1 MELIIEQ
8 ALQQGLAAHKEGML
22 QEAERLYK
30 AILQAEP
37 THPDANHNLGVI
49 AVSVNK
55 VELALP
61 LLKIA
66 LEANPKKEQF
76 WLSYIDALIKE
87 NQLETAK
94 AVFEQS
100 RKMGLAGEK
109 IDALEAQLKPLT
121 QSAPPKLPEKKK
133 SLTLKDKR
141 KKIAQ
146 DKKQR
151 KQAKNKSANGA
162 SPSQSQL
169 DNLRKQYQIGQYD
182 EAEKLAIMFTQ
193 QFSHHQLGWKVL
205 GAVFSH
211 SGRLKEALYAKR
223 RAVQLAPQNA
233 EAHNNLGNTM
243 QELGKT
249 KEAELSYRKAI
260 ALNPDLAEAHNNL
273 VIMLQKLGRLGEAET
288 ICRHAIAI
296 DSDAVEAHF
305 NLGVTLKNLGR
316 LEEAEASYR
325 EAILLKSDYSEA
337 HYNLGN
343 ALIVLDRLEEA
354 EASYREAILL
364 KSDYSEA
371 HYNLGNALI
380 VLGRLEEAEA
390 SYREAILSKSDFAEA
405 YYNLGSMLKDQDRL
419 EEAEVSYR
427 EAILLKPDYA
437 EAHSNLGAV
446 FYGNGDKDSALGS
459 IKRANAID
467 PKSKSFSLLLNVLQ
481 ARKMR
486 ENAEVS
492 NGNIMDS
499 DCNIESPQKILR
511 LNRAVETELIAYLY
525 KIKSLDLTKERDP
538 SFGNTRGSD
547 YNLFHDDHIV
557 IKNLAAGLKSILM
570 KTFNSDIFLDDSFF
584 SIFGAGGGTNRHNHL
599 NPRDKD
605 PIFNLAKQKYS
616 LVYYLSVGDQECSEP
631 GVLKFYEP
639 SKGILPSEGLIIIF
653 PADRYHS
660 SVYGGNKDRVII
672 GVNFYSL

>member
-1 MELIIEQ
+1 MQLVPQ
-8 ALQQGLAAHKEGML
+8 
-22 QEAERLYK
+22 
-30 AILQAEP
+30 
-37 THPDANHNLGVI
+37 DA
-49 AVSVNK
+49 K
-55 VELALP
+55 
-61 LLKIA
+61 
-66 LEANPKKEQF
+66 
-76 WLSYIDALIKE
+76 
-87 NQLETAK
+87 
-94 AVFEQS
+94 
-100 RKMGLAGEK
+100 
-109 IDALEAQLKPLT
+109 
-121 QSAPPKLPEKKK
+121 
-133 SLTLKDKR
+133 
-141 KKIAQ
+141 
-146 DKKQR
+146 
-151 KQAKNKSANGA
+151 
-162 SPSQSQL
+162 
-169 DNLRKQYQIGQYD
+169 
-182 EAEKLAIMFTQ
+182 
-193 QFSHHQLGWKVL
+193 
-205 GAVFSH
+205 
-211 SGRLKEALYAKR
+211 
-223 RAVQLAPQNA
+223 
-233 EAHNNLGNTM
+233 AHNNLGNTM

-260 ALNPDLAEAHNNL
+260 ALKPDFAEVHNNLAIMLQNLGRLAEA
-273 VIMLQKLGRLGEAET
+273 ET
-288 ICRHAIAI
+288 SCRHAIAN
-296 DSDAVEAHF
+296 DSDSVEAHF

-325 EAILLKSDYSEA
+325 EAILLKSDYA
-337 HYNLGN
+337 
-343 ALIVLDRLEEA
+343 
-354 EASYREAILL
+354 
-364 KSDYSEA
+364 EA

-419 EEAEVSYR
+419 EEAEASYR

-446 FYGNGDKDSALGS
+446 FYGKGDKDSALGS

-492 NGNIMDS
+492 NGNIIDS
-499 DCNIESPQKILR
+499 DCNIESRQKILR

-547 YNLFHDDHIV
+547 YNLFHDDHII

-584 SIFGAGGGTNRHNHL
+584 SIFGAGGGTNRHNHV

-605 PIFNLAKQKYS
+605 PIFSLAKQKYS

-639 SKGILPSEGLIIIF
+639 SKGILPIEGLIIIF

>member
-343 ALIVLDRLEEA
+343 ALIVL
-354 EASYREAILL
+354 
-364 KSDYSEA
+364 
-371 HYNLGNALI
+371 
-380 VLGRLEEAEA
+380 GRLEEAEA

-486 ENAEVS
+486 ENTEVS
-492 NGNIMDS
+492 NGNIIDS

-547 YNLFHDDHIV
+547 YNLFHDDHII

>member
-1 MELIIEQ
+1 MELTIEQ
-8 ALQQGLAAHKEGML
+8 ALQQGIAAHKEGKL

-30 AILQAEP
+30 VVLQAQP
-37 THPDANHNLGVI
+37 AHPDANHNLGII

-55 VELALP
+55 VALALP
-61 LLKIA
+61 LFKIA
-66 LEANPKKEQF
+66 LEANPKIEQF

-94 AVFEQS
+94 AVLEQS
-100 RKMGLAGEK
+100 SKVGLVGEK
-109 IDALEAQLKPLT
+109 IDALEARLKLLT

-146 DKKQR
+146 GKKQC
-151 KQAKNKSANGA
+151 KQAKNKSANEA

-343 ALIVLDRLEEA
+343 ALIVL
-354 EASYREAILL
+354 
-364 KSDYSEA
+364 
-371 HYNLGNALI
+371 
-380 VLGRLEEAEA
+380 GRLEEAEA

-492 NGNIMDS
+492 NGNIIDS

-547 YNLFHDDHIV
+547 YNLFHDDHII

-653 PADRYHS
+653 PADIYHS